1 MATQTTQTTK
11 TAQLPADQSLGDFK
25 SRIPTSYDK
34 DAEAGLKGYP
44 AAKYPHYL
52 PTWNPNQKYPP
63 LQPFEHHDRG
73 KDADPTYPELLSK
86 DATVKHLTPKMGT
99 EMTGVQLSKLSPAG
113 RDQLARYVAERK
125 LVAFRHQD
133 FASLPI
139 AEAVEFGRYF
149 GPLHIH
155 PTSGSPA
162 GFPEVHL
169 VHRAAGDKSPTTYF
183 ERNLSSVAWHSDVS
197 YEAQPPGI
205 AFLYLLERPETG
217 GDTLFADAGEA
228 YRRLSPAMQER
239 LHGLYATH
247 SAIEQANAS
256 KARGGV
262 LRRDPIVSTHPIV
275 RTHPVTGEK
284 ALFVSPQSTR
294 EIVGFKK
301 EESSMLLKFLYDHI
315 AQGADFHVRVQWEEN
330 SVVVWDNRNTA
341 HTALVDWSDGQRRH
355 IARMCPLGEKPFQTP
370 YVANYGG

>member
-1 MATQTTQTTK
+1 M
-11 TAQLPADQSLGDFK
+11 
-25 SRIPTSYDK
+25 
-34 DAEAGLKGYP
+34 
-44 AAKYPHYL
+44 
-52 PTWNPNQKYPP
+52 
-63 LQPFEHHDRG
+63 QPFEHHDRG
-73 KDADPTYPELLSK
+73 KDADTSYPELLSEK
-86 DATVKHLTPKMGT
+86 ATVKHLTPKMGT
-99 EMTGVQLSKLSPAG
+99 EITGVQLSKLSLAG

-125 LVAFRHQD
+125 LVAFRNQD

-169 VHRAAGDKSPTTYF
+169 VHRAAGDTSPSTYF

-205 AFLYLLERPETG
+205 AFLYLLEKPETG

-228 YRRLSPAMQER
+228 YCRLSPAMQER

-262 LRRDPIVSTHPIV
+262 LRREPIVSTHPIV

-284 ALFVSPQSTR
+284 ALFVSPQC
-294 EIVGFKK
+294 K
-301 EESSMLLKFLYDHI
+301 
-315 AQGADFHVRVQWEEN
+315 
-330 SVVVWDNRNTA
+330 
-341 HTALVDWSDGQRRH
+341 
-355 IARMCPLGEKPFQTP
+355 
-370 YVANYGG
+370 